1 MHPEDDN
8 YGMLCHTTWGLHPL
22 LTWFELLRFLLLHAT
37 WSVHLKWPWKCL
49 RFSFYGFR
57 PKTFQKSSSLPN
69 MFKRVQKRT
78 VYANTLNVCFW
89 WTAGSVETSATC
101 MRFSPDVFSP
111 WWAQTKLLLSN
122 KSGKCRARHSRATL
136 SLAFSNG
143 FSLLVALCIG
153 LAVLLS
159 FSLCFLT
166 WLTSESVCNWSHML
180 ASLHFQPR
188 LTLFPS

>member
-1 MHPEDDN
+1 MTTMACYVTQLEDFSHSWPDLN
-8 YGMLCHTTWGLHPL
+8 CCDFCFFMLHEAFTLSGLGNAC
-22 LTWFELLRFLLLHAT
+22 RFHSIVLGRRRHSRKAVL
-37 WSVHLKWPWKCL
+37 C
-49 RFSFYGFR
+49 
-57 PKTFQKSSSLPN
+57 QI
-69 MFKRVQKRT
+69 FKRVQKRT

-89 WTAGSVETSATC
+89 WTAGSVETSVTC
-101 MRFSPDVFSP
+101 MCFSPDVFSP
-111 WWAQTKLLLSN
+111 WWAQTELLLSN

-153 LAVLLS
+153 LAVFLS

-188 LTLFPS
+188 LTLSFLVW